1 MPRLLTLVLATLLSL
16 SLGLAGSVRAEDALF
31 TQVGRVVAVGD
42 LHGDYEQYV
51 RVLKHNKLV
60 NDKLKWTGSD
70 THLVQLGDVTDRGPD
85 SLKIIRH
92 LMELEKQAR
101 KSGGRVHVLIG
112 NHEAMNVNED
122 LRYVHPGEFSQ
133 LVTRR
138 SVRNKNQ
145 YLSRVFR
152 AMKKNRPELISEKN
166 RVMQRLRS
174 LYPLGYVEHR
184 ELWSPGREI
193 AKWYAAHPAVIQ
205 INDTIF
211 LHGGLNPHQESF
223 KRLNDINA
231 TIQKELSPG
240 GVPEMSIDPAGP
252 LWYRGLAN
260 QLAET
265 ELEPLERM
273 LAFYDAKRIMIGHTP
288 TAGAIMPRFNGRV
301 ILADVGLS
309 AHYGSGMANVL
320 IEDEKVY
327 AIHRGQP
334 ILLPTQD
341 IDAYLK
347 QVVALEPEDSRLTK
361 FVNQREKAALAP
373 PDNSSAGQRVS
384 N

>member
-145 YLSRVFR
+145 YLNRVFR

-223 KRLNDINA
+223 KPLNDINA

-288 TAGAIMPRFNGRV
+288 TAGAIMPRFDGRV

-320 IEDEKVY
+320 IEDENIY
-327 AIHRGQP
+327 AVHRGQP

-347 QVVALEPEDSRLTK
+347 QVVALEPQGSRLTK

-373 PDNSSAGQRVS
+373 PDNSSTGQRVS